1 MIMKMYN
8 TSDSNNTI
16 NKTLTNET
24 EFNIKLKSN
33 TSITQPVV
41 VLHSNNIILFNYA
54 YIPEFNRCYF
64 VDKIELFPN
73 GIYNI
78 TLKVDVL
85 ESFKNDIKNSYGMI
99 SKQTNINN
107 YYNNGYESE
116 IRKEVNL
123 YRSNVT
129 FNLDTKEIVLVTIG
143 GVL

>member
-16 NKTLTNET
+16 NKTLANET
-24 EFNIKLKSN
+24 EFNIKLKGD

-54 YIPEFNRCYF
+54 YIPEFNRYYF

-107 YYNNGYESE
+107 YYNDGYESE
-116 IRKEVNL
+116 IKKEVDL
-123 YRSNVT
+123 YRSNIT
-129 FNLDTKEIVLVTIG
+129 FNLDTKEKVLVTIG
-143 GVL
+143 GV

>member
-8 TSDSNNTI
+8 TTDSDNTMG
-16 NKTLTNET
+16 KTLTDET
-24 EFNIKLKSN
+24 EFNIKLKGN

-54 YIPEFNRCYF
+54 YIPEFNRYYF

-78 TLKVDVL
+78 TLNVDVL

-107 YYNNGYESE
+107 YYNDGYESE
-116 IRKEVNL
+116 IKKEVDL
-123 YRSNVT
+123 YRSNIT
-129 FNLDTKEIVLVTIG
+129 FNLDTKEKVLVTIG
-143 GVL
+143 GV

>member
-16 NKTLTNET
+16 NKTLANET
-24 EFNIKLKSN
+24 EFNIKLKGN
-33 TSITQPVV
+33 TSITQPIV

-54 YIPEFNRCYF
+54 YIPEFNRYYF

-99 SKQTNINN
+99 SRQTNINN
-107 YYNNGYESE
+107 YYNDGYESE
-116 IRKEVNL
+116 IKKEVDL
-123 YRSNVT
+123 YRSNIT
-129 FNLDTKEIVLVTIG
+129 FNLDTKEKVLVTIG
-143 GVL
+143 GV

>member
-1 MIMKMYN
+1 MIMRMYN

-16 NKTLTNET
+16 NKTLANET
-24 EFNIKLKSN
+24 EFNIKLKGD

-54 YIPEFNRCYF
+54 YIPEFNRYYF

-107 YYNNGYESE
+107 YYNDGYESE
-116 IRKEVNL
+116 IKKEVDL
-123 YRSNVT
+123 YRSNIT
-129 FNLDTKEIVLVTIG
+129 FNLDTKEKILVTIG
-143 GVL
+143 GV

>member
-1 MIMKMYN
+1 MIMRMYN

-16 NKTLTNET
+16 NKTLANET
-24 EFNIKLKSN
+24 EFNIKLKGD

-54 YIPEFNRCYF
+54 YIPEFNRYYF

-107 YYNNGYESE
+107 YYNDGYESE
-116 IRKEVNL
+116 IKKEVDL
-123 YRSNVT
+123 YRSNIT
-129 FNLDTKEIVLVTIG
+129 FNLDTKEKVLVTIG
-143 GVL
+143 GV

>member
-1 MIMKMYN
+1 MIMRMYN

-16 NKTLTNET
+16 NKTLANET
-24 EFNIKLKSN
+24 EFNIKLKGN

-54 YIPEFNRCYF
+54 YIPEFNRYYF

-107 YYNNGYESE
+107 YYNDGYESE
-116 IRKEVNL
+116 IKKEVDL
-123 YRSNVT
+123 YRSNIT
-129 FNLDTKEIVLVTIG
+129 FNLDTKEKVLVTIG
-143 GVL
+143 GV

>member
-16 NKTLTNET
+16 NKTLANET
-24 EFNIKLKSN
+24 EFNIKLKGD
-33 TSITQPVV
+33 TSITQPIV
-41 VLHSNNIILFNYA
+41 VLYSNNIILFNYA
-54 YIPEFNRCYF
+54 YIPEFNRYYF

-78 TLKVDVL
+78 TLNVDVL
-85 ESFKNDIKNSYGMI
+85 ESFKNDIKNSYGII

-107 YYNNGYESE
+107 YYNDSYESE
-116 IRKEVNL
+116 IKKEVDL
-123 YRSNVT
+123 HRSTVS
-129 FNLDTKEIVLVTIG
+129 FDLDVKEKILVTIG

>member
-16 NKTLTNET
+16 NKTLSNET
-24 EFNIKLKSN
+24 EYEIKLKSEADIK
-33 TSITQPVV
+33 TPVV
-41 VLHSNNIILFNYA
+41 VLHSDNIILFNYA
-54 YIPEFNRCYF
+54 YIPEFHRYYF

-78 TLKVDVL
+78 SLKVDVL
-85 ESFKNDIKNSYGMI
+85 ESFKTDIANSSGLI

-107 YYNNGYESE
+107 YYNDSYESE
-116 IRKEVNL
+116 IKKEVDL
-123 YRSNVT
+123 YRSTVT
-129 FNLDTKEIVLVTIG
+129 FDLHVKEKILVTIG

>member
-16 NKTLTNET
+16 NKTLANET
-24 EFNIKLKSN
+24 EFNIKLKGN
-33 TSITQPVV
+33 TSITQPIVI
-41 VLHSNNIILFNYA
+41 LHSNNIILFNYA
-54 YIPEFNRCYF
+54 YIPEFNRYYF

-107 YYNNGYESE
+107 YYNDGYESE
-116 IRKEVNL
+116 IKKEVDL
-123 YRSNVT
+123 YRSNIT
-129 FNLDTKEIVLVTIG
+129 FNLDTKEKVLVTIG
-143 GVL
+143 GV

>member
-24 EFNIKLKSN
+24 EFNIKLKGN

-54 YIPEFNRCYF
+54 YIPEFNRYYF

-107 YYNNGYESE
+107 YYNDGYESE
-116 IRKEVNL
+116 IKKEVDL
-123 YRSNVT
+123 YRSNIT
-129 FNLDTKEIVLVTIG
+129 FNLDTKEKVLVTIG
-143 GVL
+143 GV

>member
-16 NKTLTNET
+16 NKTLANET

-54 YIPEFNRCYF
+54 YIPEFNRYYF

-116 IRKEVNL
+116 IRKEVDL

-143 GVL
+143 GV

>member
-16 NKTLTNET
+16 NKTLANET
-24 EFNIKLKSN
+24 EFNIKLKGD

-41 VLHSNNIILFNYA
+41 ILHSNNIILFNYA
-54 YIPEFNRCYF
+54 YIPEFNRYYF

-78 TLKVDVL
+78 ALKVDVL

-107 YYNNGYESE
+107 YYNDGYESE
-116 IRKEVNL
+116 IKKEVDL
-123 YRSNVT
+123 YRSNIT
-129 FNLDTKEIVLVTIG
+129 FNLDTKEKILVTIG
-143 GVL
+143 GV

>member
-16 NKTLTNET
+16 NKTLANET
-24 EFNIKLKSN
+24 EFNIKLKGD
-33 TSITQPVV
+33 TSITRPIV
-41 VLHSNNIILFNYA
+41 VLHSDSIILFNYA
-54 YIPEFNRCYF
+54 YIPEFNRYYF

-78 TLKVDVL
+78 SLKVDVL

-107 YYNNGYESE
+107 YYNDSYESE
-116 IRKEVNL
+116 IKKEVDL
-123 YRSNVT
+123 YRSTVS
-129 FNLDTKEIVLVTIG
+129 FDLDVKEKILVTIG

>member
-16 NKTLTNET
+16 NKTLANET
-24 EFNIKLKSN
+24 EFNIKLKGD

-41 VLHSNNIILFNYA
+41 ILHSNNIILFNYA
-54 YIPEFNRCYF
+54 YIPEFNRYYF

-78 TLKVDVL
+78 ALKVDVL

-107 YYNNGYESE
+107 YYNDGYESE
-116 IRKEVNL
+116 IKKEVDL
-123 YRSNVT
+123 YRSNIT
-129 FNLDTKEIVLVTIG
+129 FNLDTKEKVLVTIG
-143 GVL
+143 GV

>member
-16 NKTLTNET
+16 NKTLANET
-24 EFNIKLKSN
+24 EFNIKLKGD

-54 YIPEFNRCYF
+54 YIPEFNRYYF

-107 YYNNGYESE
+107 YYNDGYESE
-116 IRKEVNL
+116 IKKEVDL
-123 YRSNVT
+123 YHSNIT
-129 FNLDTKEIVLVTIG
+129 FNLDTKEKVLVTIG
-143 GVL
+143 GV

>member
-16 NKTLTNET
+16 NKTLANET
-24 EFNIKLKSN
+24 EFNIKLKGN

-54 YIPEFNRCYF
+54 YIPEFNRYYF

-78 TLKVDVL
+78 TLNVDVL

-107 YYNNGYESE
+107 YYNDGYESE
-116 IRKEVNL
+116 IKKEVDL
-123 YRSNVT
+123 YRSNIT
-129 FNLDTKEIVLVTIG
+129 FNLDTKEKVLVTIG
-143 GVL
+143 GV

>member
-54 YIPEFNRCYF
+54 YIPEFNRYYF

-116 IRKEVNL
+116 IRKEVDL

-143 GVL
+143 GV